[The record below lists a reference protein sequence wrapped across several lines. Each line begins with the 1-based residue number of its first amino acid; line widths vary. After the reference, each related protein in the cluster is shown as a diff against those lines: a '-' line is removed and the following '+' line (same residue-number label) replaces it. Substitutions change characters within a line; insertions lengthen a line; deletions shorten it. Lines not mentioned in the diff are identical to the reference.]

1 MMEWR
6 LRRLS
11 LVAWWAVV
19 ALLAAR
25 GLPASRGFATT
36 TPPLS
41 PEELVARRQRGIEF
55 VKAILNEPFETLPN
69 LEPSD
74 ASLAGE
80 EKEGAQGVMRVWR
93 NIPDPYEGFPLNIV
107 LRSNVEPFWQSCIDR
122 IEIRSPD
129 FVRYRVCAVGTPG
142 TGKTYTT
149 PLLLRMLLL
158 QRSPVVYI
166 RRSNNCKS
174 CYFEFVPTPEEEPL
188 EVTVNVY
195 PETPIYL
202 DCKIPSLSNTSTYFV
217 VDPGKTQENC
227 DPDEFFQARVIII
240 SSPNEKNWG
249 GKNIFKRNMGQV
261 GTFRY
266 YPLWN
271 LSELL
276 CGLGH
281 LSSTLS
287 PQQLVER
294 YRQVG
299 GTPRHLFADVEEY
312 QNILGDQVAAVGK
325 VKSWQALKIVN
336 GDMDTV
342 GRLDSESP
350 KSAVIGITLADND
363 DGRFTEE
370 KAVPISMAVAEEVF
384 FVHIQAIWNDMVENE
399 RPLVFETYLRTLLTR
414 TGRTIMVQSTEQ
426 GRRPAPDEPEPD
438 PEPEQSP
445 IIIGGYRGIQIVRK
459 GQSIVKAAMEN
470 PNILF
475 YSSDPRYPLIDFAC
489 RDSNGTI
496 LAFQATTRQQHTT
509 DEKEI
514 EKVENEVGNRTL
526 VLFYLHPDRSGGF
539 RTDPR
544 KPFAN
549 FCRIYHVPILMP
561 IQDTPSQAESAAKD
575 PGND

>member
-1 MMEWR
+1 M
-6 LRRLS
+6 
-11 LVAWWAVV
+11 
-19 ALLAAR
+19 
-25 GLPASRGFATT
+25 
-36 TPPLS
+36 
-41 PEELVARRQRGIEF
+41 
-55 VKAILNEPFETLPN
+55 KAILNEPFETLPN

-80 EKEGAQGVMRVWR
+80 EVEGASGEMRVWR
-93 NIPDPYEGFPLNIV
+93 NIPDPYTGKPRNIV
-107 LRSNVEPFWQSCIDR
+107 LRSIVEPFWQSCIDR
-122 IEIRSPD
+122 VEIRSPD
-129 FVRYRVCAVGTPG
+129 FVRYRVCALGTPG
-142 TGKTYTT
+142 IGKTWTT

-158 QRSPVVYI
+158 QRSTVVYI

-227 DPDEFFQARVIII
+227 DPDETFQARVIII

-249 GKNIFKRNMGQV
+249 GKNFFKRNSEQV

-312 QNILGDQVAAVGK
+312 KLILKLQKQAVGK

-350 KSAVIGITLADND
+350 KSAVIGIKLADKD
-363 DGRFTEE
+363 DGTFTEE
-370 KAVPISMAVAEEVF
+370 KSVPISTAVAEKLSS
-384 FVHIQAIWNDMVENE
+384 I
-399 RPLVFETYLRTLLTR
+399 LT
-414 TGRTIMVQSTEQ
+414 SH
-426 GRRPAPDEPEPD
+426 
-438 PEPEQSP
+438 
-445 IIIGGYRGIQIVRK
+445 
-459 GQSIVKAAMEN
+459 
-470 PNILF
+470 PNAL
-475 YSSDPRYPLIDFAC
+475 
-489 RDSNGTI
+489 T
-496 LAFQATTRQQHTT
+496 
-509 DEKEI
+509 
-514 EKVENEVGNRTL
+514 
-526 VLFYLHPDRSGGF
+526 
-539 RTDPR
+539 
-544 KPFAN
+544 
-549 FCRIYHVPILMP
+549 
-561 IQDTPSQAESAAKD
+561 
-575 PGND
+575 